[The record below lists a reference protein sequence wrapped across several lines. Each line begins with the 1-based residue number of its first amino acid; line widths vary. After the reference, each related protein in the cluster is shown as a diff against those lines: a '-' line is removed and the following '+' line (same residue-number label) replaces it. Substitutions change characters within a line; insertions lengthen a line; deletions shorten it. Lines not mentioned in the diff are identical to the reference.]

1 MFQKDP
7 LLCHGWRW
15 DCCYGMFSLSYFVW
29 RLCMC
34 GFTECTMQCEGPE
47 HPYNSGSARV
57 QVTLY
62 RATCTA
68 DITSQD
74 IVCRLK
80 PSSMLHG
87 SVFCIQPCA
96 AVGLHRVNYFNS
108 WLSRLTTPALF
119 NLTPS
124 ETPSFSLSPSPLYM
138 PGSCVRVA
146 RRQPNDMMHLQ
157 GPTARYRY

>member
-1 MFQKDP
+1 MGCSHC
-7 LLCHGWRW
+7 LIL
-15 DCCYGMFSLSYFVW
+15 YGGCACVALQNVRCNVKGQS
-29 RLCMC
+29 
-34 GFTECTMQCEGPE
+34 T
-47 HPYNSGSARV
+47 HANSGSARV
-57 QVTLY
+57 QITLY
-62 RATCTA
+62 RATCTS

-74 IVCRLK
+74 FVCRLK

-119 NLTPS
+119 NLNLTPS

-138 PGSCVRVA
+138 PGLRVRVA